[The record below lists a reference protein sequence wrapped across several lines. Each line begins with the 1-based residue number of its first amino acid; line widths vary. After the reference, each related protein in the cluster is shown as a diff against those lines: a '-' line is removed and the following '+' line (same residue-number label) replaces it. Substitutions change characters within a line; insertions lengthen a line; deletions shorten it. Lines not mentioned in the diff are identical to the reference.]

1 MKTENIH
8 IIYSV
13 NHTRKYLKLS
23 KFTCKHIL
31 YLIEKKFQESLSGD
45 RSMGAVVTEGKAF
58 NALKT

>member
-8 IIYSV
+8 VIYSV

-45 RSMGAVVTEGKAF
+45 HRDIFINLQLISYM
-58 NALKT
+58 LS